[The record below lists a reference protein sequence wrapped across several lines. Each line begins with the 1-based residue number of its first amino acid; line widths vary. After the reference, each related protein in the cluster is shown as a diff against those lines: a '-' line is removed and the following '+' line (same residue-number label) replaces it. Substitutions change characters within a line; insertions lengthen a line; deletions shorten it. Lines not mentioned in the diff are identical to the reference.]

1 MIYFVFN
8 ILCPTYIMTKN
19 VKDSINTKNDNTVS
33 KNNNDNNESNIL
45 EEGDIYFFYRPKKNS
60 SEVKD
65 IDDIRRFFM
74 VTSSEK
80 RIGKKNNDGKKQT
93 QFYRLFVIGKKS
105 LPEIRKSEAR
115 ASERYWARVGGI
127 FENLDDLTSELFSDE
142 FRKGDAARPV
152 GEGKYIIARHQ
163 NHAEIAYVLETPK
176 EPGEAQEEL
185 GIEKEASFII
195 SVINPKNPAPQGFP
209 STEESPNYPDKIL
222 EKFDENENFVSLGS
236 DTSLID
242 YLNSQVILIGAREGK
257 DVIKRDLGIDINEDN
272 TNKDSDVIKKLRLQ
286 NQNVPT
292 RPLTEGKF
300 E

>member
-1 MIYFVFN
+1 
-8 ILCPTYIMTKN
+8 MTEN
-19 VKDSINTKNDNTVS
+19 VKNEINTENYDKDN
-33 KNNNDNNESNIL
+33 KNNNSESNIL

-80 RIGKKNNDGKKQT
+80 RFGKKNNDGKRQA
-93 QFYRLFVIGKKS
+93 QMFRLFVIGKKS

-127 FENLDDLTSELFSDE
+127 FDNLDDLTNDLFSDE

-152 GEGKYIIARHQ
+152 GAGKYIIVKHQ
-163 NHAEIAYVLETPK
+163 NHAEIAYVLETPEK
-176 EPGEAQEEL
+176 PGEAQEEL

-209 STEESPNYPDKIL
+209 SNEESPKYPDKVL
-222 EKFDENENFVSLGS
+222 EEFDESQNFVSLGK

-242 YLNSQVILIGAREGK
+242 YINTQVILIGAREGK
-257 DVIKRDLGIDINEDN
+257 DVIKRDLGIDIDDDGKV
-272 TNKDSDVIKKLRLQ
+272 NKESDVIKKLRLQ

-292 RPLTEGKF
+292 KPLTEGKLA
-300 E
+300 

>member
-1 MIYFVFN
+1 
-8 ILCPTYIMTKN
+8 
-19 VKDSINTKNDNTVS
+19 
-33 KNNNDNNESNIL
+33 L

-80 RIGKKNNDGKKQT
+80 RIDKKNNDGKKQT

-152 GEGKYIIARHQ
+152 GAGKYIIARHQ
-163 NHAEIAYVLETPK
+163 DHAEIAYVLETPK

-272 TNKDSDVIKKLRLQ
+272 RNKDSDVIKKLRLQ

>member
-1 MIYFVFN
+1 
-8 ILCPTYIMTKN
+8 MTKN
-19 VKDSINTKNDNTVS
+19 EE
-33 KNNNDNNESNIL
+33 KNNANKNESDIL

-74 VTSSEK
+74 VTSSK
-80 RIGKKNNDGKKQT
+80 KQYSHKNNDGKT
-93 QFYRLFVIGKKS
+93 LGQFYRLFVIGKKS

-127 FENLDDLTSELFSDE
+127 FENLNDLTNELFSDE

-152 GEGKYIIARHQ
+152 GAGKYIIAKHQ
-163 NHAEIAYVLETPK
+163 NHAEIAYVLETPR

-195 SVINPKNPAPQGFP
+195 SVINPKRPTPPGFP
-209 STEESPNYPDKIL
+209 STEESPNYPDKVL
-222 EKFDENENFVSLGS
+222 QMFDENENFVSLDI

-257 DVIKRDLGIDINEDN
+257 DIIKRDLGINIDEDK
-272 TNKDSDVIKKLRLQ
+272 TKKDSDVIKKLRLQ

-292 RPLTEGKF
+292 KPLTEGKLA
-300 E
+300 

>member
-1 MIYFVFN
+1 
-8 ILCPTYIMTKN
+8 MTRRE
-19 VKDSINTKNDNTVS
+19 KDEGNDLNNDKTS
-33 KNNNDNNESNIL
+33 KNNKSYIL

-60 SEVKD
+60 QEVKD

-80 RIGKKNNDGKKQT
+80 RYGNKNNEGEKQA
-93 QFYRLFVIGKKS
+93 QFFRLFVIGKKS

-127 FENLDDLTSELFSDE
+127 FEELRDLSAELFSDE

-152 GEGKYIIARHQ
+152 GAGKYIIVKHQ
-163 NHAEIAYVLETPK
+163 NHAEIAYVLETPN

-195 SVINPKNPAPQGFP
+195 SIINPKNPAQQGFP
-209 STEESPNYPDKIL
+209 NTEESPKYPDKIL
-222 EKFDENENFVSLGS
+222 AEFDENENFVSLGS

-257 DVIKRDLGIDINEDN
+257 DVIKRDLGIDIDDEK
-272 TNKDSDVIKKLRLQ
+272 TKKDSDVIKKLRLQ
-286 NQNVPT
+286 NKNIPT
-292 RPLTEGKF
+292 KPLTEGKLA
-300 E
+300 